1 MSWGLYDGATK
12 IDNINTDTVGY
23 KDYTLKAVFPKGRY
37 GETESSKLLT
47 VSSTFR
53 TTLFMILLPTRHQTP
68 TRSWTF
74 TQGDNVTINA
84 ISAVQYASGSNAIT
98 PVANDTFTWKNNDA
112 PSMDQIGKFTKTVV
126 VEDW

>member
-1 MSWGLYDGATK
+1 MSWGLYDGVTK

-53 TTLFMILLPTRHQTP
+53 HIVYDLVANPTPSP
-68 TRSWTF
+68 TRSWIF

-98 PVANDTFTWKNNDA
+98 PVANDTFTWKTMMLRAWIKSENSRKQLIVKN
-112 PSMDQIGKFTKTVV
+112 
-126 VEDW
+126 W